1 MFASLLLTF
10 AVPFAAPQETP
21 RDPVG
26 RVVVYR
32 FDTLETLQVDE
43 DGANV
48 TLSNVTMLV
57 RDGLIERLGQAVV
70 IPEHAEVHD
79 YRGSGKVAMPP
90 FVLSHANFLVG
101 DRRGS
106 GRNSRFQ
113 AVDSLWL
120 AEDWSDDLL
129 EEGVLL
135 VGVDPPGSGLPGRTS
150 VLRADEQVGVP
161 DPLVADLHLKVT
173 VSTSSSAKR
182 LVRDGL
188 KAADKAIEDE
198 EKAHAEWKKAR
209 EEWEAKQKEKADAEA
224 AKGEGKDDGQ
234 EKGEG
239 GDNGQGGE
247 HAAQEDGNGKGKG
260 KGDSKEEQGPPEEFE
275 APKMDP
281 NVEPLVDWVRQ
292 ERVGQV
298 WLSSASDWL
307 HWQDLLGER
316 ELPYEI
322 VLRHGTSQNLFEVAD
337 AIAATKLRV
346 DVPARISFL
355 PYTRIRANLPAELA
369 AAGVENLV
377 LSPTSD
383 SLTGLLSYRLAVAQ
397 VVAEGLD
404 RHVALRGMSVEPA
417 ASMGQE
423 EVVGAIVVG
432 GPATFVI
439 WDGDPLD
446 PMSETYQVLSEGK
459 VVYDRAK
466 AEAEVK

>member
-10 AVPFAAPQETP
+10 AAPIAAPQEPP

-32 FDTLETLQVDE
+32 FDTLETLKVDE
-43 DGANV
+43 EGASV

-57 RDGLIERLGQAVV
+57 RDGIIERLGQAVV
-70 IPEHAEVHD
+70 IPDNAEVHD

-106 GRNSRFQ
+106 GRNAQFQ

-120 AEDWSDDLL
+120 AEDWSEDLL
-129 EEGVLL
+129 EEGVLV

-188 KAADKAIEDE
+188 KAADKAIADE

-224 AKGEGKDDGQ
+224 AEGKDKD
-234 EKGEG
+234 KGEAGEKDKG
-239 GDNGQGGE
+239 GA
-247 HAAQEDGNGKGKG
+247 HAAQEGGNGNGKGG
-260 KGDSKEEQGPPEEFE
+260 KGESKEEQGPPEEFE
-275 APKMDP
+275 APKVDP
-281 NVEPLVDWVRQ
+281 NVAPLVDWVRK

-337 AIAATKLRV
+337 ALAKTDLRI

-355 PYTRIRANLPAELA
+355 PYTRVRANLPAELA
-369 AAGVENLV
+369 AAGVTKLV

-383 SLTGLLSYRLAVAQ
+383 SLSGLRSYRLAVAQ

-423 EVVGAIVVG
+423 EVVGPIVVG

-446 PMSETYQVLSEGK
+446 PMTETHQVLSEGK

>member
-10 AVPFAAPQETP
+10 AAPFAVPQESP

-43 DGANV
+43 EGENV
-48 TLSNVTMLV
+48 TMSNVTMLV
-57 RDGLIERLGQAVV
+57 RDGVIERLGQAVV
-70 IPEHAEVHD
+70 IPDHAEVHD

-90 FVLSHANFLVG
+90 LVLSHANFLVG

-106 GRNSRFQ
+106 GRNTRFQ

-120 AEDWSDDLL
+120 AEDWAEDLL
-129 EEGVLL
+129 EEGVLM

-161 DPLVADLHLKVT
+161 DPLVADLHLKVN
-173 VSTSSSAKR
+173 VSTSSSAKG
-182 LVRDGL
+182 LIRDGL
-188 KAADKAIEDE
+188 KAADKAIADE
-198 EKAHAEWKKAR
+198 EKAHAEWQKAR
-209 EEWEAKQKEKADAEA
+209 EEWEAKQKEKAEAEGGDAEGGD
-224 AKGEGKDDGQ
+224 GEG
-234 EKGEG
+234 EGEG
-239 GDNGQGGE
+239 GNGNGNGNGD
-247 HAAQEDGNGKGKG
+247 HAAQEGGNGNGKDK
-260 KGDSKEEQGPPEEFE
+260 SKQDEGPPEEFE

-298 WLSSASDWL
+298 WLGSASDWL

-337 AIAATKLRV
+337 AIAKTELRV

-355 PYTRIRANLPAELA
+355 PYTRVRANLPAELA
-369 AAGVENLV
+369 AAGVDKLV
-377 LSPTSD
+377 LSPNSD
-383 SLTGLLSYRLAVAQ
+383 SLTGLRSYRLSAGQ

-404 RHVALRGMSVEPA
+404 RHVALRGMSVEA
-417 ASMGQE
+417 SASMGQE
-423 EVVGAIVVG
+423 DVVGPIAVG

-446 PMSETYQVLSEGK
+446 PMTQTFQVLSDGE

-466 AEAEVK
+466 AEAEAK